1 MDIIHVKEACT
12 LKCNTMDIIA
22 IEIALWVFVLTS
34 GSLGLQF
41 ASYVNT
47 SKNDLPTS
55 KKCDR

>member
-12 LKCNTMDIIA
+12 LECDAMDVIA

-41 ASYVNT
+41 SSYVNT
-47 SKNDLPTS
+47 SKNDRPSST
-55 KKCDR
+55 KYNR